1 MSRKTRLDGWMT
13 RAKCLHGMATTA
25 DDTCIQL
32 TSTFPNIKGRGS
44 FHDSTTLPPSMLLTN
59 KRPLLVKRNIFY
71 FRKSASKRLPETK
84 SHIPACTPAPAL
96 RSPSELV
103 FPPQTCSKLSL
114 ERGASIYDVHTSF
127 GFFDPLSIYQIHTVC
142 PQTLVYFLP
151 PCSPSVRTYIME
163 ASKEKEAASTESISL
178 GMRHSKNA
186 AHLTSLE
193 TTTTTT
199 CWSSRPGLRMIGG
212 PMVSV
217 A

>member
-114 ERGASIYDVHTSF
+114 ERGASIYDVHTIF

-151 PCSPSVRTYIME
+151 PSPFCADVDVIHGRIRREEGSVD
-163 ASKEKEAASTESISL
+163 
-178 GMRHSKNA
+178 
-186 AHLTSLE
+186 
-193 TTTTTT
+193 
-199 CWSSRPGLRMIGG
+199 
-212 PMVSV
+212 
-217 A
+217 